1 MKKNITNNLIDY
13 DFSSILELLDFIEN
27 SQPITY
33 ANSSISGKK
42 SFTGT
47 NSFGEAFDMCKNG
60 YFSKDVEN
68 FQNFFF
74 KIVNQINKKLK
85 YVRIK
90 HDVVGAAPDVP
101 LYLIGNYLGLRQNQL
116 LKTEV

>member
-42 SFTGT
+42 ALLAQTLLEKHLICAKMDTF
-47 NSFGEAFDMCKNG
+47 
-60 YFSKDVEN
+60 
-68 FQNFFF
+68 
-74 KIVNQINKKLK
+74 LK
-85 YVRIK
+85 M
-90 HDVVGAAPDVP
+90 
-101 LYLIGNYLGLRQNQL
+101 
-116 LKTEV
+116 